1 MARDPALPCTRAGG
15 DRAAGAREGGGHLGA
30 VAAHGHRRRF
40 RPCGRAARRVAGAAA
55 AARVR
60 DRTRA
65 VEAGFRAYLTR
76 PAVAADLIAALRA
89 LAFSPGESHA
99 EPFPPDARHVDRP
112 TRR

>member
-1 MARDPALPCTRAGG
+1 MARDPALPCTRTGD
-15 DRAAGAREGGGHLGA
+15 DRAAVAREGGGHLGA
-30 VAAHGHRRRF
+30 VAAHGLRRRF
-40 RPCGRAARRVAGAAA
+40 RPCGRAARRVAGAA

-99 EPFPPDARHVDRP
+99 EPFPSDARRVDRP